1 MEAVL
6 LGLVAF
12 ACFILAIIILVQ
24 EPKGG
29 GLSSSFGGAGGGS
42 QMFGVQ
48 RTNDFLTQA
57 TFGVAT
63 LIAVLSIVVSLM
75 MIPKT
80 ATTVD
85 EFQKTEKAAPASKPA
100 ADMPLKK

>member
-1 MEAVL
+1 MEAIL
-6 LGLVAF
+6 LGLIAF
-12 ACFILAIIILVQ
+12 ACFILGVIVLVQ

-63 LIAVLSIVVSLM
+63 LIAVLAIVTNLM
-75 MIPKT
+75 MKPKT
-80 ATTVD
+80 VAPLD
-85 EFQKTEKAAPASKPA
+85 EFQKTEKASTPAKPASGT
-100 ADMPLKK
+100 PLKK

>member
-1 MEAVL
+1 METVL
-6 LGLVAF
+6 LGLIAF
-12 ACFILAIIILVQ
+12 ACFVLAVIVLVQ

-63 LIAVLSIVVSLM
+63 LIAVLALVTNLM
-75 MIPKT
+75 MMPKK

-85 EFQKTEKAAPASKPA
+85 EFQKTEKTTTPAKSSSGT
-100 ADMPLKK
+100 PLKK